1 MTYSYFDDY
10 TSKPVTVSLG
20 FWSAQVLGNSAR
32 TGVTTGNFQ
41 NITTFTNT
49 QLLQLLQNAYPGLS
63 RQISFNPTGL
73 GIGTTFNDPNTGTG
87 VFGYP
92 ATKVI
97 EPDNYD
103 HNSDG
108 SLSHVFTARGTS
120 DRSSADSDAY
130 FAGLSYLDWGFFPPP
145 GVMGLGGEAVVSQ
158 PIKSDDRIYFEVHV
172 DTPPVLQDSNG
183 VSAAVDVIGRYA
195 SNRDGHASGGLQMTI
210 APENWL
216 TAAQDAGAVGRAFSL
231 ELGSKLMFQGG
242 AYTGGGPYPD
252 LDTFTSS
259 TGWTNMYKTNVSVE
273 DESDTAN
280 LIQAGDVIM
289 IAIDG
294 VSDSSS
300 ENRLFWGVNGVWAMA
315 DSSDEL
321 FTTYG
326 NPAYGAANLSHS
338 QFNPGLDSIGLGAFR
353 PGISLVGSED
363 PYYLYFSP
371 IWSDSSASADGIQ
384 DWNNAYAV
392 QAQYAGKYS
401 RLEFGV
407 TVKTGT
413 DVTYSAPTSGRGTY
427 RAH

>member
-103 HNSDG
+103 HDSDG
-108 SLSHVFTARGTS
+108 SLSHVFTARGTF
-120 DRSSADSDAY
+120 DRSNADSDAY
-130 FAGLSYLDWGFFPPP
+130 FGGVSYLDWGFYPTP
-145 GVMGLGGEAVVSQ
+145 GTMGVGGEAVVSQ
-158 PIKSDDRIYFEVHV
+158 PIKSNDRIYFEVHV
-172 DTPPVLQDSNG
+172 DSVPTLMDASLSTPPAIDYV
-183 VSAAVDVIGRYA
+183 GRHDR
-195 SNRDGHASGGLQMTI
+195 SGNDGHGSGGLQMTI

-216 TAAQDAGAVGRAFSL
+216 SSGMDAGAQGRAFSIDL
-231 ELGSKLMFQGG
+231 VSKLLMISGDDRTGANEDLITFNGSNQGTL
-242 AYTGGGPYPD
+242 YR
-252 LDTFTSS
+252 
-259 TGWTNMYKTNVSVE
+259 TNVSV
-273 DESDTAN
+273 DSNGDTGN
-280 LIQAGDVIM
+280 IIQSGDVLM

-294 VSDSSS
+294 VSDSSG
-300 ENRLFWGVNGVWAMA
+300 ENRLFWGLNGTWAKA
-315 DSSDEL
+315 DSADTDN
-321 FTTYG
+321 FG
-326 NPAYGAANLSHS
+326 KKASHS
-338 QFNPGLDSIGLGAFR
+338 SYDPGDDSVGVGGAFR
-353 PGISLVGSED
+353 PGVSLTGTED

-371 IWSDSSASADGIQ
+371 IWSDSSVSDNASD
-384 DWNNAYAV
+384 DFKSSYAV
-392 QAQYAGKYS
+392 QADRAGAYPKMK
-401 RLEFGV
+401 FGV
-407 TVKTGT
+407 TIKGGN
-413 DVTYSAPTSGRGTY
+413 DVTYSPPTSGRGTF